1 MNRERGKEK
10 KGKIEREREIETLDF
25 RKDAILK

>member
-1 MNRERGKEK
+1 MNREREK
-10 KGKIEREREIETLDF
+10 KKERKKAREIETLDF